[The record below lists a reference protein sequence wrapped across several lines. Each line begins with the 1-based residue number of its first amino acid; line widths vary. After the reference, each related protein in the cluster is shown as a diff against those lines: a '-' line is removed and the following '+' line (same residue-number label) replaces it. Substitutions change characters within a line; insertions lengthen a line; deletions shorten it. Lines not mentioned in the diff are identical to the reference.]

1 MEKPALFLI
10 FRIVSEPCIL
20 AQDPLKDLSGEV
32 GVGGQI
38 LWVVSAAK
46 AGREGTIL
54 RWPPHLLFASW
65 RSGCPR
71 GQSRVALSLLCP
83 YG

>member
-10 FRIVSEPCIL
+10 FRIVSEPYIL
-20 AQDPLKDLSGEV
+20 AEDPLKDLSREV

-46 AGREGTIL
+46 TGREGTIL
-54 RWPPHLLFASW
+54 RWPPHLPFAS
-65 RSGCPR
+65 C
-71 GQSRVALSLLCP
+71 QS
-83 YG
+83 